1 VSLAAALIYWVIVA
15 LWLTILGTIFYFYV
29 RNPHAFSTTRLLLA
43 VLAVDALRNILEN
56 IYFGLYFGS
65 VYQILPAQLAT
76 VMGHPTLLIVP
87 KVLNVAAGTVVL
99 CLLLWR
105 WLPLAVKERNK
116 ADQRATDLE
125 TLAAVDFLTGV
136 YNRRQFETLARAEL
150 ARCQRYLRPLSV
162 VMLDIDHFKAVNDR
176 FGHAAGDRVLKS
188 VADLCRAAKRDSDI
202 IARLGGEEFAIMLPE
217 TTEAATVQFAERL
230 RRLIVD
236 CAVTANGQEIPVT
249 ISVGI
254 AGASVRTSG
263 IESLMRDADQALYEA
278 KRAGRNRIVVARH
291 SDPAADVHEAAE

>member
-15 LWLTILGTIFYFYV
+15 LWLTILGTIVFFYV
-29 RNPHAFSTTRLLLA
+29 RNPHAFGTTRLLLA
-43 VLAVDALRNILEN
+43 VLAVDAIRNILEN

-76 VMGHPTLLIVP
+76 VMGHPTLLILP

-125 TLAAVDFLTGV
+125 MLAAVDFLTGV
-136 YNRRQFETLARAEL
+136 YNRRQFEALARAEL

-162 VMLDIDHFKAVNDR
+162 MMLDIDHFKAVNDQ

-202 IARLGGEEFAIMLPE
+202 VARVGGEEFAIMLPE
-217 TTEAATVQFAERL
+217 TTEAATMQFAERL
-230 RRLIVD
+230 RRLILD
-236 CAVTANGQEIPVT
+236 CALTANGEEIPVT

-254 AGASVRTSG
+254 AGTSIRTSG
-263 IESLMRDADQALYEA
+263 IEALMHDADQALYEA
-278 KRAGRNRIVVARH
+278 KRSGRNRIVVACH
-291 SDPAADVHEAAE
+291 NDPAADVHEAAE

>member
-1 VSLAAALIYWVIVA
+1 
-15 LWLTILGTIFYFYV
+15 
-29 RNPHAFSTTRLLLA
+29 
-43 VLAVDALRNILEN
+43 LEN

-76 VMGHPTLLIVP
+76 VMGHPTLLILP

-105 WLPLAVKERNK
+105 WLPLAVKDRNI
-116 ADQRATDLE
+116 ADQRASDLE

-136 YNRRQFETLARAEL
+136 YNRRQFEALARAEL

-162 VMLDIDHFKAVNDR
+162 MMLDIDHFKAVNDQ

-202 IARLGGEEFAIMLPE
+202 VARVGGEEFAIMLPE
-217 TTEAATVQFAERL
+217 TTEAATMQFAERL

-236 CAVTANGQEIPVT
+236 CALTANEEEIPVT

-254 AGASVRTSG
+254 AGASIRTSG
-263 IESLMRDADQALYEA
+263 IEALMRDADQALYEA